1 MSLYFGATILARAS
15 GTQKRITLGSA
26 ASFSPVALNI
36 IGLLAIGLG
45 AAFYWLDRD
54 ARTSRMLGLFL
65 GSIGCSVLAGVNF
78 LRDADQ
84 FFLFNTLLMSVPTA
98 ASFIFGPEWIRAVR
112 AGIPA
117 GVYNT
122 QFGDRLVRIAQVLG
136 LCYLLASIIYPE
148 KHYALFLRGLTG
160 DFEKTELVFMLLIA
174 TPLVLAV
181 LLSGLA
187 LLITFRRKVNVAER
201 RRMLGFGLAVPFLG
215 GGLII
220 GPEHAAYFMLIGE
233 LFLIVGAI
241 QYHILQAQR
250 GDFME
255 RFLPS
260 QVVEALA
267 DKDSQLNLETGR
279 QEITVVCCD
288 LRKFT
293 PYAEA
298 HDSDHVIGLLRAYYQ
313 MVGEAAAECGAT
325 IKDYAGDG
333 VLMLVGAPIAYDD
346 HADRGIKLAKQIIL
360 RSKDFLAQWSEK
372 QTPLGLGVGVA
383 TGDASVG
390 VVGAERLE
398 YAAVGPAINR
408 SSRLCDKAKDGQAL
422 IDEKTHALAM
432 GDYSLKKGGSYSLK
446 GMNDKVK
453 TWVFSK

>member
-1 MSLYFGATILARAS
+1 M
-15 GTQKRITLGSA
+15 GSA
-26 ASFSPVALNI
+26 AEFSPIALNI

-45 AAFYWLDRD
+45 MAFYALDRQ

-78 LRDADQ
+78 LRDAEDH
-84 FFLFNTLLMSVPTA
+84 LLLHTLMMSVPTA
-98 ASFIFGPEWIRAVR
+98 SSFIFGPEWIRAVR

-122 QFGDRLVRIAQVLG
+122 RFGDRLTRVAQLLG
-136 LCYLLASIIYPE
+136 VCYLVVSALYPE
-148 KHYALFLRGLTG
+148 KHYALFVSGMSG
-160 DFEKTELVFMLLIA
+160 DIFNADRSLLLIA
-174 TPLVLAV
+174 GPMLFAI
-181 LLSGLA
+181 LLSGFA

-215 GGLII
+215 LGLVI
-220 GPEHAAYFMLIGE
+220 GAEYAAYVMLVGE

-241 QYHILQAQR
+241 QYHVLQAQR

-279 QEITVVCCD
+279 QDITVVCCD

-298 HDSDHVIGLLRAYYQ
+298 HDSEHIIGLLRAYYQ
-313 MVGEAAAECGAT
+313 MVGEAAASSGAT

-333 VLMLVGAPIAYDD
+333 VLMLVGAPIAFDD
-346 HADRGIKLAKQIIL
+346 HADRGIRLAAQIL
-360 RSKDFLAQWSEK
+360 AQSKEFLALWSDRK
-372 QTPLGLGVGVA
+372 APLGIGIGVS
-383 TGDASVG
+383 TGSASVG

-398 YAAVGPAINR
+398 YAAVGPPINR
-408 SSRLCDKAKDGQAL
+408 ASRLCDKAKDGQVL
-422 IDEKTHALAM
+422 VDEATVAM
-432 GDYSLKKGGSYSLK
+432 AIEPHSLKKGSGYSLK
-446 GMNDKVK
+446 GINDKVR
-453 TWVFSK
+453 TWVFE

>member
-1 MSLYFGATILARAS
+1 MGP
-15 GTQKRITLGSA
+15 A
-26 ASFSPVALNI
+26 AEFSPVALNI
-36 IGLLAIGLG
+36 IGLLAVGLG
-45 AAFYWLDRD
+45 VAFYALDRQ

-78 LRDADQ
+78 LRDAETH
-84 FFLFNTLLMSVPTA
+84 FLLNTLLMSVPTA
-98 ASFIFGPEWIRAVR
+98 SSFVFGPEWIRAVR
-112 AGIPA
+112 SSIPSGA
-117 GVYNT
+117 YNT
-122 QFGDRLVRIAQVLG
+122 RFGDQLTRVAQALG
-136 LCYLLASIIYPE
+136 VSYLLASILYPE
-148 KHYALFLRGLTG
+148 KHYALFLSGMSG
-160 DFEKTELVFMLLIA
+160 ELVQADLSLLMIA
-174 TPLVLAV
+174 APMVLAV
-181 LLSGLA
+181 LLSSFA

-215 GGLII
+215 MGVVAGA
-220 GPEHAAYFMLIGE
+220 EYAAYFMLVGE

-260 QVVEALA
+260 QVVEALTE
-267 DKDSQLNLETGR
+267 KGSLLNLETGR

-298 HDSDHVIGLLRAYYQ
+298 HDSEHVIGLLRAYYR
-313 MVGEAAAECGAT
+313 MVGEAAANCGAT

-333 VLMLVGAPIAYDD
+333 VLMLVGAPIAFDD
-346 HADRGIKLAKQIIL
+346 HADRGIRLAAQIL
-360 RSKDFLAQWSEK
+360 RLSKGFLAEWSEGK
-372 QTPLGLGVGVA
+372 TPIGIGIGVS
-383 TGDASVG
+383 TGEASVG

-408 SSRLCDKAKDGQAL
+408 ASRLCDKAKDGQVL
-422 IDEKTHALAM
+422 VDETTVEAANEPHR
-432 GDYSLKKGGSYSLK
+432 LKKGSGYSLK
-446 GMNDKVK
+446 GMNDKVR
-453 TWVFSK
+453 TWVFA